1 MEIKKVA
8 VIGAG
13 EMGHGIAEVL
23 TLAGVEVNLVDIK
36 EEILKKALERIR
48 ESLEKFLKKG
58 NISQESFDAAIN
70 RINTFLNIED
80 AVKDVQLVI
89 EAVPENVELKRNVFK
104 KLDDVTNK
112 NVILASNTSN
122 IRITQISTGLKY
134 PERVVGLHFFNPPVI
149 MKLVEVIKGESTSE
163 EIFEEAYEF
172 VKKIGKI
179 PVKVMK
185 DAPGFIL
192 NRITAPEALYF
203 CLIVQN
209 GIAKPEEV
217 DVFIRQQG
225 LPMGPYELMDYVGI
239 DVVFDSLNYYSQEL
253 SSDYSKCNVYK
264 QLVEK
269 KMLGKKTGKGFY
281 DWSSGKPDLSNVKP
295 TDKISLLDIFALEIN
310 EAVKLI
316 EEGVASPDDIET
328 AVKLGL
334 NRPFGP
340 ITVAKNLTNQEVKQK
355 LLELSN
361 KFGCSIFYPT
371 KSIEEG
377 KMRDVIE
384 GRISF
389 KKEVIKPSF
398 EYKELIV
405 DFPVEKVARITINRP
420 KLNTINEGVLNEL
433 DNVLNEL
440 WKNQEINVIVIT
452 GAGDNFSAG
461 ADLSTFIANSFQ
473 FLEYSRK
480 GERVFRKLSE
490 IPKITIAALK
500 GYVLGGGFELAL
512 SCDLRIASE
521 DCILGFPELTLGL
534 IPAWGGSQRL
544 AKLIGISRALD
555 MILTSKRISGKE
567 AYEFGLISKLVSSNV
582 DSEAIKFASELA
594 NKIAPVAAALAKR
607 LVDKG
612 AEVSTDVGLEMES
625 FSAGVI
631 FSTEDLKE
639 GISAFLQKRKPSF
652 KGK

>member
-185 DAPGFIL
+185 DAPGFIV
-192 NRITAPEALYF
+192 NRITAPESLYF

-269 KMLGKKTGKGFY
+269 KMLGKRQ
-281 DWSSGKPDLSNVKP
+281 VKVSM
-295 TDKISLLDIFALEIN
+295 IGLQVSLICQMLNQQIKYLYWIFLHSR
-310 EAVKLI
+310 LM
-316 EEGVASPDDIET
+316 
-328 AVKLGL
+328 
-334 NRPFGP
+334 
-340 ITVAKNLTNQEVKQK
+340 K
-355 LLELSN
+355 LLS
-361 KFGCSIFYPT
+361 
-371 KSIEEG
+371 
-377 KMRDVIE
+377 
-384 GRISF
+384 
-389 KKEVIKPSF
+389 
-398 EYKELIV
+398 
-405 DFPVEKVARITINRP
+405 
-420 KLNTINEGVLNEL
+420 
-433 DNVLNEL
+433 
-440 WKNQEINVIVIT
+440 
-452 GAGDNFSAG
+452 
-461 ADLSTFIANSFQ
+461 
-473 FLEYSRK
+473 
-480 GERVFRKLSE
+480 
-490 IPKITIAALK
+490 
-500 GYVLGGGFELAL
+500 
-512 SCDLRIASE
+512 
-521 DCILGFPELTLGL
+521 
-534 IPAWGGSQRL
+534 
-544 AKLIGISRALD
+544 
-555 MILTSKRISGKE
+555 
-567 AYEFGLISKLVSSNV
+567 
-582 DSEAIKFASELA
+582 
-594 NKIAPVAAALAKR
+594 
-607 LVDKG
+607 
-612 AEVSTDVGLEMES
+612 
-625 FSAGVI
+625 
-631 FSTEDLKE
+631 
-639 GISAFLQKRKPSF
+639 
-652 KGK
+652 